1 MPPFHPSVHARL
13 LTPLTSAENMP
24 HDGWRDTLPFSIDL
38 YVEGSAA
45 TNQELLTVYYRPNP
59 ENACATGGTT
69 GNTASQGQ
77 EEFAP
82 SDIVADAVYYTA
94 LLAEAPSSVTV
105 SIGGVSQTGS
115 WTNTPSS
122 GVVSAWLT
130 HL

>member
-1 MPPFHPSVHARL
+1 MTFLRLQL
-13 LTPLTSAENMP
+13 LTPFVSAENMP

-38 YVEGSAA
+38 YVDGSA
-45 TNQELLTVYYRPNP
+45 TITQELLTVYYRPNP

-77 EEFAP
+77 EVFAP
-82 SDIVADAVYYTA
+82 SNIVEDAVYYSA

-105 SIGGVSQTGS
+105 TIGGVSQTGS

-122 GVVSAWLT
+122 GVVSDGAT